1 MQQLIRVPQNTISE
15 CSRLLNHWISSFASF
30 AVHIAYIRECL
41 ETLRTREEALEDM
54 YRRRESLDSKAES
67 AWKKAGGLGDH
78 PLFMGL
84 SNELHA
90 FDIKIANEK
99 ANLGD
104 WKRIKGR
111 EWVGVL
117 FGSLLECSERGT
129 VVATLAQEI
138 IGNLP
143 TKTVQPGIPQAHTSG
158 TSQIKSLVVKAEREL
173 DNISLVGRAGGEA
186 ELLFNENRTGGIPRH
201 SPSHRIPPKV
211 SSQQNT
217 VVVDE
222 RYTNTRS
229 RAHRNVGLVDHFRV
243 HSPCSTLTVPT
254 ILVVGVVHPRFLPVT
269 PYPRIMGQRHLSQKN
284 PSLTGDQATGAPPTR
299 MSSILSLPLF

>member
-54 YRRRESLDSKAES
+54 YRRRESLDSKANS
-67 AWKKAGGLGDH
+67 AWKKTGGSLGGN
-78 PLFMGL
+78 PLYMGL
-84 SNELHA
+84 LNELHA
-90 FDIKIANEK
+90 FDTKIANEK
-99 ANLGD
+99 ASLSD

-117 FGSLLECSERGT
+117 FGGLLECSEKGT

-143 TKTVQPGIPQAHTSG
+143 TETVQPGIPQAYSSG
-158 TSQIKSLVVKAEREL
+158 TSQTKPLVVKAERKL
-173 DNISLVGRAGGEA
+173 DNISYVVGRVGGEA
-186 ELLFNENRTGGIPRH
+186 ELLFDENRTGGIPRH

-211 SSQQNT
+211 SSQQDT

-222 RYTNTRS
+222 RDTTNTRS
-229 RAHRNVGLVDHFRV
+229 RTHRNVGLVDHFRI
-243 HSPCSTLTVPT
+243 HLPCSALTVPT

-269 PYPRIMGQRHLSQKN
+269 PYPRTMGQRHLS
-284 PSLTGDQATGAPPTR
+284 
-299 MSSILSLPLF
+299 